1 MFRLNVRLKSMF
13 LSVREGYKVR
23 HGTVPNDGTE
33 KNPLLTNSF
42 FLPTRQWMDQNVP
55 ESDGK
60 YIILER
66 FMLHHWIIFCSG
78 ATDNL
83 QLTALSHL
91 TDIMNTRPGV
101 EYVFSFKSELW
112 CNILFTMHP
121 YDSDKIS

>member
-1 MFRLNVRLKSMF
+1 MRQGIV
-13 LSVREGYKVR
+13 
-23 HGTVPNDGTE
+23 TNDGTE

-78 ATDNL
+78 STDNL

-91 TDIMNTRPGV
+91 TDVMNTRPGV
-101 EYVFSFKSELW
+101 EYLFVFKKLIPEKS
-112 CNILFTMHP
+112 LFLEIMARP
-121 YDSDKIS
+121 FP

>member
-1 MFRLNVRLKSMF
+1 
-13 LSVREGYKVR
+13 
-23 HGTVPNDGTE
+23 
-33 KNPLLTNSF
+33 
-42 FLPTRQWMDQNVP
+42 MDQNVP